1 MTGLKLL
8 ATGSAVPK
16 RQITNDDLAKIVDT
30 SDEWISTR
38 TGIKTRYY
46 AQDENSV
53 SLSTE
58 AAIKALESGNIDR
71 DEIGFVIVATY
82 APEYLSPS
90 VACLVHKALSLSED
104 VMAFDLNAACTGFIY
119 ALRTVHALLL
129 TKPDKKALVIGCELL
144 SKTADFT
151 DRSTC
156 VLFGDGAGAVVAAL
170 DPDTAFYC
178 HIGTQGDCD
187 MIFCPG
193 IPNADLPEIG
203 LKQPEYRPM
212 KVHMNGK
219 EVFRFAVEKL
229 PLSALHVCRQAGID
243 IADIDYIVCHQ
254 ANARIISY
262 VQKKMELPQEKF
274 FMNIETYGNT
284 SEASIPLALDDMNRQ
299 GLLRRGMRLVLV
311 GFGAGFTWGGCLLT
325 W

>member
-1 MTGLKLL
+1 
-8 ATGSAVPK
+8 
-16 RQITNDDLAKIVDT
+16 
-30 SDEWISTR
+30 
-38 TGIKTRYY
+38 
-46 AQDENSV
+46 
-53 SLSTE
+53 
-58 AAIKALESGNIDR
+58 LESGNIDR

-90 VACLVHKALSLSED
+90 VACLVHRELELSED

-119 ALRTVHALLL
+119 ALRTAHALLL
-129 TKPDKKALVIGCELL
+129 TRPDKKALVIGCELL

-156 VLFGDGAGAVVAAL
+156 VLFGDGAGAVIAAL
-170 DPDTAFYC
+170 DPETAFYC
-178 HIGTQGDCD
+178 HIGTQGDSE
-187 MIFCPG
+187 MISCPG
-193 IPNADLPEIG
+193 IPNADLPQIG
-203 LKQPEYRPM
+203 LHRPESKPM

-243 IADIDYIVCHQ
+243 IADVDYIVCHQ
-254 ANARIISY
+254 ANARILSY
-262 VQKKMELPQEKF
+262 VQKKMELPEEKF

-311 GFGAGFTWGGCLLT
+311 GFGAGFTWGGCFLT